1 MADIK
6 EECGLFGIWDH
17 EEASQIAYLGIFAQQ
32 HRGEESAGMAT
43 TDGERIRFHKDMG
56 LVGDV
61 FSSDVLDRLANP
73 AAIAHTRYST
83 TGSSS
88 VSNAQPLVVT
98 GSKGRIALAHNGNL
112 TNGALLREELEA
124 RGSLFATTNDSEVL
138 LHLISDP
145 EHKTFLDSLKAGLRR
160 LRGAFSFLLLTPDCL
175 VAVRDRNGFRP
186 LAMGKLEDSWVF
198 ASETCAFD
206 QVGADYV
213 REVQPGEMIIV
224 DGEGMRSDMF
234 VSDSEITPRRCI
246 FEHVY
251 FSRPDSRVYG
261 QTVHISRV
269 KMGRQ
274 LAKEHPVPADV
285 VIAVPDSGTSAA
297 LGYSQ
302 QSGIPLDQGFIRN
315 HYVGRTFIQPHQ
327 SIREKGVGIKLNAVR
342 EVLQGKRV
350 VVVDDSVIR
359 GTTSLSR
366 IRAVRR
372 AGASEIHLRISC
384 PPTKHACY
392 YGVDFP
398 NPKELIANSKSVKE
412 IGEYLGVDS
421 MGYLSLDGMVKCMDG
436 APETYCHACFS
447 GDYAVPVEAPL
458 DKYGMEK

>member
-1 MADIK
+1 MKEIK

-17 EEASQIAYLGIFAQQ
+17 EEAAQIAYLGIFAQQ

-145 EHKTFLDSLKAGLRR
+145 EYKTFLDSLKAGLRR

-186 LAMGKLEDSWVF
+186 LAMGKLDDSWVF

-234 VSDSEITPRRCI
+234 VSESEILPRRCI

-412 IGEYLGVDS
+412 IGEFLGVDS

-458 DKYGMEK
+458 DKFGMEK